1 MKKTKRII
9 VLLLAVMML
18 ACNLMPV
25 SAAYNKYFKDV
36 PYNAWYVKE
45 LNAIMDAQAMMG
57 SYPIINGYADIYGNP
72 TGMFGPKDS
81 LTRAQFLKMI
91 MEAFSVT
98 GASLDLSDKSMD
110 KEHWAGKYYLAAKKE
125 NLLVSDVYVTNE
137 LLFSGTRAELQKNI
151 TRNEMAV
158 ILANLLTNVGMD
170 SVVEVKGAES
180 YINDYSSIPEQYRN
194 AVEQVYGK
202 KLLQG
207 DNLGN
212 FNGSKNLTRAESIM
226 VVYRFLFLYNFNGN
240 DLAPFAKRPGQAEE
254 VEPLPEDYVP
264 FAKRWQAMSKADQR
278 KALFGDPN
286 KTYFYSSADA
296 APYMTDVTIPI
307 CTMDKT
313 GNKFAST
320 MTVTV
325 HKEVARDVA
334 LIFQEIFDD
343 PERFPIYG
351 GWSVGGARFTDTMR
365 HNWGVALDINAL
377 YNCECYY
384 YHWSGWQ
391 QVTCGYGYYPV
402 IQDQSALQTDKRL
415 NGNAARF
422 AGSMTGPS
430 WYSIGGAE
438 GEYGYSVVKAFAK
451 YGWGWGGNGWG
462 QNSSGREKFDFMHFS
477 IQANGG

>member
-1 MKKTKRII
+1 MRKTKRII
-9 VLLLAVMML
+9 VLVLAVLML
-18 ACNLMPV
+18 ACCVIPAG
-25 SAAYNKYFKDV
+25 AANNKYFRDI
-36 PYNAWYVKE
+36 PYNAWYLNE

-57 SYPIINGYADIYGNP
+57 SYPIINGYADVYGKP
-72 TGMFGPKDS
+72 TGMFGPKDP

-91 MEAFSVT
+91 MEAFSVS
-98 GASLDLSDKSMD
+98 GSSLDLSDRSMD
-110 KEHWAGKYYLAAKKE
+110 SEHWAGRYYLAAKKE

-137 LLFSGTRAELQKNI
+137 LLFPGTRAEMQKNI

-170 SVVEVKGAES
+170 SVVEIKDASS
-180 YINDYSSIPEQYRN
+180 YINDYNSIPQQYRN

-207 DNLGN
+207 DNYGN
-212 FNGSKNLTRAESIM
+212 FNGSKTLTRAEAVM

-240 DLAPFAKRPGQAEE
+240 DLAPFAKRPGQADK
-254 VEPLPEDYVP
+254 VESVPSDYVP
-264 FAKRWQAMSKADQR
+264 FAKRWQAMSTAEQNKI
-278 KALFGDPN
+278 LFGDPN
-286 KTYFYSSADA
+286 KRGFWSAADA

-307 CTMDKT
+307 WTMDKT
-313 GNKFAST
+313 GNKFSST

-325 HKEVARDVA
+325 HKELAKDVA
-334 LIFQEIFDD
+334 LIFQEIYDD

-365 HNWGVALDINAL
+365 HSWGAAIDINAL

-384 YHWSGWQ
+384 YHWTGSL
-391 QVTCGYGYYPV
+391 QVTCGYGYYP
-402 IQDQSALQTDKRL
+402 IINNQSALQSDTRL
-415 NGNAARF
+415 GGNAARF

-430 WYSIGGAE
+430 QYSIGGVE
-438 GEYGYSVVKAFAK
+438 GQYGYSVVKAFAK

-477 IQANGG
+477 ILESGG